1 VTHFYPTGAFG
12 ADETQKRS
20 GENLMDKAESAQQQ
34 PAGAEGAAV
43 AGIEEFIRHVPQ
55 LVLAR
60 DVRHRVFGVGTVN
73 RFNTAIALGA
83 TQVLSNMWFFWFCV
97 VLDLCELPTVLH
109 SATPTLVV
117 TYISQ
122 TVIQLL
128 ALPLLGAG
136 QRIIA
141 AAQDARAEA
150 DHMTLTALHTINVR
164 QLEILRHL
172 EKLEK
177 RG

>member
-1 VTHFYPTGAFG
+1 
-12 ADETQKRS
+12 
-20 GENLMDKAESAQQQ
+20 MDKAESTQPQ
-34 PAGAEGAAV
+34 PAAGEAAAV
-43 AGIEEFIRHVPQ
+43 AGIEEFVRHVPQ

-60 DVRHRVFGVGTVN
+60 DVRHRVFGAGTLN
-73 RFNTAIALGA
+73 RFNAAIAVGA

-97 VLDLCELPTVLH
+97 ILDLFELPTVVQ
-109 SATPTLVV
+109 SASATLVV

-150 DHMTLTALHTINVR
+150 DHMTLTALQKINVH
-164 QLEILRHL
+164 QLEILRRL

-177 RG
+177 QSR

>member
-1 VTHFYPTGAFG
+1 
-12 ADETQKRS
+12 
-20 GENLMDKAESAQQQ
+20 MDKAESTQQQ
-34 PAGAEGAAV
+34 PAGGEGAAF

-60 DVRHRVFGVGTVN
+60 DVRHRVFGSGTVN
-73 RFNTAIALGA
+73 RFNAAIALGA

-97 VLDLCELPTVLH
+97 ILDLAELPTVIQNA
-109 SATPTLVV
+109 SPTLVV

-164 QLEILRHL
+164 QLEILRRL
-172 EKLEK
+172 EKIEK
-177 RG
+177 MEKQG

>member
-1 VTHFYPTGAFG
+1 
-12 ADETQKRS
+12 
-20 GENLMDKAESAQQQ
+20 MDKSQSTDEKPSGV
-34 PAGAEGAAV
+34 AGAS
-43 AGIEEFIRHVPQ
+43 IEEHIRHVPQ

-60 DVRHRVFGVGTVN
+60 DVRHRVFGPRTVDHVN
-73 RFNTAIALGA
+73 AAIAVAA
-83 TQVLSNMWFFWFCV
+83 THVLSNMWFFWFCV
-97 VLDLCELPTVLH
+97 ILDLVMLPTVLMNP
-109 SATPTLVV
+109 SPTLVV

-150 DHMTLTALHTINVR
+150 DHKTLTALHMINVN
-164 QLEILRHL
+164 QLEILRRLDRL
-172 EKLEK
+172 EAT
-177 RG
+177 R

>member
-1 VTHFYPTGAFG
+1 MDTSHSTEPRPYEGIGAGFT
-12 ADETQKRS
+12 DI
-20 GENLMDKAESAQQQ
+20 ES
-34 PAGAEGAAV
+34 
-43 AGIEEFIRHVPQ
+43 IIRHVPE
-55 LVLAR
+55 LVRAR
-60 DVRHRVFGVGTVN
+60 DVRGRVFGGGAVN
-73 RFNTAIALGA
+73 RFNAAIAVAATRGLG
-83 TQVLSNMWFFWFCV
+83 NMWFFWFCV
-97 VLDLCELPTVLH
+97 ALDLIELPSVLQNL
-109 SATPTLVV
+109 TPIVVV

-150 DHMTLTALHTINVR
+150 DHKTLTALHTINVH
-164 QLEILRHL
+164 QLEILRRL

-177 RG
+177 AR

>member
-1 VTHFYPTGAFG
+1 
-12 ADETQKRS
+12 
-20 GENLMDKAESAQQQ
+20 MDKAEPTQPQ
-34 PAGAEGAAV
+34 PAGIEGAAV

-55 LVLAR
+55 LVQSR
-60 DVRHRVFGVGTVN
+60 DVRHRVFGVGAVN
-73 RFNTAIALGA
+73 RFNAAIAVGA
-83 TQVLSNMWFFWFCV
+83 TQVLSSMWFFWFCV
-97 VLDLCELPTVLH
+97 VLDLSELPTVLH
-109 SATPTLVV
+109 SPSPTLVV
-117 TYISQ
+117 SYVSQ

-150 DHMTLTALHTINVR
+150 DHMTLTALQTINVR
-164 QLEILRHL
+164 QLEILRRL
-172 EKLEK
+172 ERLEEK